1 MRLAPTGTSSDRRAS
16 TWACSTR
23 VWGCVEADV
32 AREDRVREGEVRR
45 EVERVAAALRRAV
58 VAVLRALVAP
68 ARAVVLVVR
77 AAAAP
82 VLFAWLA
89 GFAEPEL
96 LVVAILISLRFGLV
110 EHGSWSACDIE
121 HMFVNRRKVVVT
133 FL

>member
-23 VWGCVEADV
+23 VWGCIEADV
-32 AREDRVREGEVRR
+32 AREDRVCEDEVRR
-45 EVERVAAALRRAV
+45 DVERVAAALRRVV
-58 VAVLRALVAP
+58 VAVLRAFVAL

-82 VLFAWLA
+82 VLFARLA
-89 GFAEPEL
+89 GFVEPDL
-96 LVVAILISLRFGLV
+96 LVVAIVINSAFGLV